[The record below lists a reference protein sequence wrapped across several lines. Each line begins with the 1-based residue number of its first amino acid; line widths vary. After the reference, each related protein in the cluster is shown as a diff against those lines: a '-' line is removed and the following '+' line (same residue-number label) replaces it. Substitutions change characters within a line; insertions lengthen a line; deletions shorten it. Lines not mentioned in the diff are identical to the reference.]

1 MDLTPDIHIPL
12 IQLNQH
18 MKDRALAVLAHAGIN
33 NFDAVGGA
41 FWADILFVTGRSRD
55 SLNALQLEALSKANA
70 GLGYGA
76 TQYALLS
83 VTTDK
88 DDIINNKASL
98 AEYVHIYARALSAE
112 TIVLLEDDLD
122 CSNPSET
129 TKIANVVT
137 VTNFF
142 ASLEEGD
149 TQQEKKQQ
157 AWQELQAAKR
167 LPVMR

>member
-33 NFDAVGGA
+33 NLDAVGGA

-55 SLNALQLEALSKANA
+55 SLNTQQLEALSKANA

-83 VTTDK
+83 GATDAGGESAT
-88 DDIINNKASL
+88 DNNKASL

-122 CSNPSET
+122 CSNSDET
-129 TKIANVVT
+129 TKIVK